1 MNFSFLQSL
10 VFFWCSARLYSTGSA
25 SMSQW
30 LVLELCPAVLGLSL
44 ATKMVRFTGGFE
56 LQLKNLNLF
65 ERLVRTENKRNLKRN
80 RRNVL
85 IQEKKQNW
93 NKRSWK
99 RSSKGQEIRYTK
111 LEMSEHLSQ
120 FNSKSN
126 IQGVCKST
134 VQKYFLITSIPK
146 QYMN

>member
-1 MNFSFLQSL
+1 MSSAVCASSMYKIHWWLACWLIRLIRLKNEFQLSAKSSFLL
-10 VFFWCSARLYSTGSA
+10 MLWRWRFWQRWPCQFYCNYIANSARLYSTGSA

-85 IQEKKQNW
+85 IQEKKQN
-93 NKRSWK
+93 
-99 RSSKGQEIRYTK
+99 
-111 LEMSEHLSQ
+111 
-120 FNSKSN
+120 
-126 IQGVCKST
+126 
-134 VQKYFLITSIPK
+134 
-146 QYMN
+146 